1 MKNLRHSLTLA
12 ASVVIIAIT
21 LALSNTTSRV
31 HAEDSDGSQVEG
43 TWRVTVTP
51 VGGTPFRALATFST
65 GGTMVESSS
74 GGGDD
79 KGGQGVWKKTG
90 GRTFAFTFE
99 QFSYDPAGNFVGSFK
114 GREIDELDH
123 TSNAYSGVG
132 TIDVYDAAGTL
143 VATFCART
151 HATRMTVE
159 PPACH

>member
-31 HAEDSDGSQVEG
+31 HADDSDGSQVEG
-43 TWRVTVTP
+43 TWKVTVTP
-51 VGGTPFRALATFST
+51 VGGTPFRALATFSS

-99 QFSYDPAGNFVGSFK
+99 QSRKTLLEISWARSK
-114 GREIDELDH
+114 GAR
-123 TSNAYSGVG
+123 SMSW
-132 TIDVYDAAGTL
+132 TIP
-143 VATFCART
+143 
-151 HATRMTVE
+151 RMPTQV
-159 PPACH
+159 